1 MPLILGL
8 LVIAGAA
15 WMLRGKFPSGQGP
28 YDVLPVSFTGKP
40 TTVVPSLKN
49 TTSGRVY
56 RTESWPANGAGETF
70 HVVFPAGRPDAF
82 VSFVANPSTGKR
94 ALFRSYGAPAEVAA
108 MKQDFKL

>member
-8 LVIAGAA
+8 LVIAGVAYA
-15 WMLRGKFPSGQGP
+15 LSAKYPSGQGP
-28 YDVLPVSFTGKP
+28 RDALPVGFAGAPK
-40 TTVVPSLKN
+40 TVVPSLKN

-70 HVVFPAGRPDAF
+70 HIVFPAGSDAY
-82 VSFVANPSTGKR
+82 VSFVANPTSGKR
-94 ALFRSYGAPAEVAA
+94 ALFRSYGAPEVIAA